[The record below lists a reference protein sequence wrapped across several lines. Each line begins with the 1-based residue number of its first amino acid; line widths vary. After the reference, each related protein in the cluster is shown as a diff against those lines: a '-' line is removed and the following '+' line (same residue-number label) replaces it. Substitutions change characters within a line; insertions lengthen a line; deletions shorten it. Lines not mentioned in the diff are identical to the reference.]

1 MSEQQAA
8 PSFSIQKLYLTDVS
22 LEAPNSPAAFMEQEQ
37 AEITVQFQ
45 NQARSFDSG
54 FYEVSLK
61 VTVQAKIKERTLFIV
76 EATQAGL
83 FAIENI
89 PQEELDPLLGIGCP
103 TIIFPYLRETVSD
116 LTTRAGFPPF
126 ILQAVNFEAFYMQQK
141 AAQANENAPQT
152 TH

>member
-1 MSEQQAA
+1 
-8 PSFSIQKLYLTDVS
+8 
-22 LEAPNSPAAFMEQEQ
+22 MEQEQ

-45 NQARSFDSG
+45 NQARSFENN
-54 FYEVSLK
+54 FYEVALK

-103 TIIFPYLRETVSD
+103 TIIFPYLREAVSD

-141 AAQANENAPQT
+141 AEQANENAPQT